1 MKKLIE
7 SIDAARPENP
17 GTRYAVGY
25 DDGLKKAKKIIQKAG
40 VVSLELHKAVMA
52 ERGIAIGQLEEHGL
66 AYGSKTPVLVRVVRC
81 GKCKQ
86 FDPDSDYCQ
95 FWHGVRHPGHYCGE
109 GERKKDG

>member
-25 DDGLKKAKKIIQKAG
+25 DDGLTKAKAIIKKTG
-40 VVSLELHKAVMA
+40 VVSVELHKAVMA
-52 ERGIAIGQLEEHGL
+52 ERDIAIAQLEDNGIQFGTK
-66 AYGSKTPVLVRVVRC
+66 APDLVRVVRC
-81 GKCKQ
+81 GKCNW

-95 FWHGVRHPGHYCGE
+95 FWHSVRHPGHYCGE
-109 GERKKDG
+109 GEKK